1 MKGLRNDLIN
11 SNKKVDSLHDQIKE
25 INLIIDE
32 KNIIIE
38 NLKENL
44 KAKISELKKKINK
57 HLNEVLILTEE
68 NDKLKREITD
78 FR

>member
-44 KAKISELKKKINK
+44 KVKIAELKKKINK